1 MTNKELEKKVEELER
16 IIKKYFETPV
26 KGERKFD
33 ISDYSLNSCYPFNQL
48 LTIDDIEVGQQFK
61 YCGHTYTKLNEENF
75 CIIDDFDS
83 DFMYCVFDPITTNY
97 DESIIRQY
105 INSDRFIERLG
116 VNKDDIK
123 PRYKEDLI
131 TLLSKEEYEEYRDLI
146 QDYDGWWATRSAY
159 SNDANC
165 FCYICSTGGIT
176 SNLVYGSI
184 RARIGFNLNPNTPVD
199 RKGNN
204 EEEMGDDE
212 EEMGDDE
219 E

>member
-1 MTNKELEKKVEELER
+1 MTNKELEKELKQLKEKIAKLELNQKVDN
-16 IIKKYFETPV
+16 K
-26 KGERKFD
+26 
-33 ISDYSLNSCYPFNQL
+33 Q
-48 LTIDDIEVGQQFK
+48 LTIDDVQVGQQFE
-61 YCGHTYTKLNEENF
+61 YCGRIYTKLNEDNY

-83 DFMYCVFDPITTNY
+83 DFMYCIFDPITNNY

-123 PRYKEDLI
+123 PHYKEDLI

-159 SNDANC
+159 SSYYIY
-165 FCYICSTGGIT
+165 FCSIGTTGYIYYYSVNA
-176 SNLVYGSI
+176 SY
-184 RARIGFNLNPNTPVD
+184 RARIGFTLNPETPVD

-204 EEEMGDDE
+204 EDKEDC
-212 EEMGDDE
+212 
-219 E
+219 